1 MTREC
6 DWPGMKHLFSLMLV
20 TLFSPAFS
28 SVPNYI
34 SGPGAIVNNDKS
46 CPTTPC
52 ASCSSGKYNKD
63 CGVPRINPGVCTNCP
78 NSLPPNADWNPPSF
92 STPCDWRC
100 FANYVVVSN
109 MCAPLQSYATTAQ
122 VALPLTPAEVTSNIQ
137 SILASIA
144 ALAGCGTC
152 PAVTAVPKN
161 GVQCGTCLISID
173 ALTVRRRLL
182 AASTTLSVSIIQASS
197 AAAQATV
204 ANLNTA
210 GALDQQLASQG
221 VKDSTGGT
229 ITSSISAVTQS
240 VVTAGTTGAAA
251 PTTAP
256 PPSPATT
263 TAAPQA
269 VTTAA
274 RPTTTLASPTT
285 AAARPTTTAARPTT
299 TVASPTTAASSITTA
314 APPPDS
320 TAAPAKSSDSGSSG
334 SSNGALIGG
343 AVAGV
348 VVVLGIVGVGVYF
361 ALKAAPAAPPAAPA
375 APVRAQARFMQID
388 PQVYNRAQ
396 RLPGQPLMGQRPDLR
411 FVMPG
416 APARQPPQLD
426 APAYRQPPQLN
437 PQTQQQYQPLRQI
450 QQRPRFY
457 TAPAPQGPHPWA

>member
-1 MTREC
+1 
-6 DWPGMKHLFSLMLV
+6 MKHLFYLMLV
-20 TLFSPAFS
+20 TLLCTAYS
-28 SVPNYI
+28 SIPNYI

-63 CGVPRINPGVCTNCP
+63 CGMPRTNPGVCTDCP
-78 NSLPPNADWNPPSF
+78 NPLPSNAVWNPPSF
-92 STPCDWRC
+92 STPCNWRC
-100 FANYVVVSN
+100 IDNYVITSN

-122 VALPLTPAEVTSNIQ
+122 VTLPLTSEQVTSNIQ

-152 PAVTAVPKN
+152 PAVTIIPTN
-161 GVQCGTCLISID
+161 GVQCGACLISIS
-173 ALTVRRRLL
+173 AQSVSRRLL
-182 AASTTLSVSIIQASS
+182 AASTTLSVSIIQTSS

-204 ANLNTA
+204 SNLNTA

-221 VKDSTGGT
+221 VKDGSGNS

-240 VVTAGTTGAAA
+240 VVTAGTTGAAV

-256 PPSPATT
+256 PPAPATT
-263 TAAPQA
+263 I
-269 VTTAA
+269 A
-274 RPTTTLASPTT
+274 RA
-285 AAARPTTTAARPTT
+285 TTTAARPTT
-299 TVASPTTAASSITTA
+299 TAVSTLTTAAA
-314 APPPDS
+314 PPPPPDS

-361 ALKAAPAAPPAAPA
+361 ALKAAPAAPPATPA
-375 APVRAQARFMQID
+375 APQRANARFMQID
-388 PQVYNRAQ
+388 PQVYTRAQ
-396 RLPGQPLMGQRPDLR
+396 RLPGQPLMGQRPDMR

-416 APARQPPQLD
+416 APARQPPQLE

>member
-1 MTREC
+1 
-6 DWPGMKHLFSLMLV
+6 MKHLFSLMLV

-34 SGPGAIVNNDKS
+34 SGPGAIANNDKS

-52 ASCSSGKYNKD
+52 VSCSIGKYNKD
-63 CGVPRINPGVCTNCP
+63 CGVPRINPGVCTDCP
-78 NSLPPNADWNPPSF
+78 NAPPINAVLNPPSF
-92 STPCDWRC
+92 STPCDWKC
-100 FANYVVVSN
+100 MDNFVIVSN

-229 ITSSISAVTQS
+229 ITSSISTVTQS

-274 RPTTTLASPTT
+274 RPTTTAASPTT
-285 AAARPTTTAARPTT
+285 AAISNPPAPRPTTTA
-299 TVASPTTAASSITTA
+299 VSPLTTAA
-314 APPPDS
+314 APPPPPAS
-320 TAAPAKSSDSGSSG
+320 TAAPAQSSDSGSSG

-388 PQVYNRAQ
+388 PQVYTRAQ
-396 RLPGQPLMGQRPDLR
+396 RLPGQPLMGQRPDMR
-411 FVMPG
+411 FAVPG

-426 APAYRQPPQLN
+426 APAYRQPPQLH